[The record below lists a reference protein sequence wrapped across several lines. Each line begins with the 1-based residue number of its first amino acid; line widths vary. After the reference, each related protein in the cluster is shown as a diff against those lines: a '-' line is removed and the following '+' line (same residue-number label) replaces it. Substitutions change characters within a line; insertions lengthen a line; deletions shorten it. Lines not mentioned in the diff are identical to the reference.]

1 MKVIES
7 LNIKEKAYTEKLE
20 NGLTVI
26 VIPKKNANKK
36 YVIWGTHFGSIDNRF
51 IMPKTGEEVFIPD
64 GVAHFLEHKMFEQP
78 NGTNSL
84 DTLMALG
91 IDANA
96 YTTNDHTAYL
106 FECTNNFYK
115 GLDELMDYVQ
125 HPYFTDANVEKEKGI
140 IGQEI
145 RMYDDDPGWQ
155 LYMNAIDCMY
165 KENPIKIDI
174 AGTVESISK
183 ITPDVLYK
191 CYNTFYHPSNMIMVI
206 CGDFVPE
213 EIIEEVKKRL
223 VNKETSQGEIKRI
236 YPPKE
241 NEINKPYKEVEME
254 VSNPIFAIAYK
265 DTEDLK
271 ENREQIVAKHIAI
284 EIILNMIIG
293 KSSELYKELYEN
305 GDLLAEPS
313 LDYEF
318 SDEYAHIII
327 SGQSKSPEKIQ
338 EKIKETVKEYK
349 EKGLDGEHFN
359 RIKKKIYGDY
369 VVEYNSVSDIAR
381 MFLADKMKKINSFD
395 YIEEYNT
402 VTKEYAQ
409 EILKNVFKE
418 DKMVMS
424 VVKCKTEK

>member
-7 LNIKEKAYTEKLE
+7 LNIKEKAYIEKLE

-26 VIPKKNANKK
+26 IVPKQNTSKK
-36 YVIWGTHFGSIDNRF
+36 YIIWGTHFGSIDNRF

-64 GVAHFLEHKMFEQP
+64 GVAHFLEHKMFEQES
-78 NGTNSL
+78 GKNSL

-106 FECTNNFYK
+106 FECTNHFYE

-125 HPYFTDANVEKEKGI
+125 HPYFTDENVEKEKGI

-145 RMYDDDPGWQ
+145 KMYDDDPGWQ
-155 LYMNAIDCMY
+155 LYMNALDCMY

-191 CYNTFYHPSNMIMVI
+191 CYNTFYHPSNMVMVV

-213 EIIEEVKKRL
+213 ELIEEIKKRMIK
-223 VNKETSQGEIKRI
+223 KESQGEIKRI
-236 YPPKE
+236 YPARE
-241 NEINKPYKEVEME
+241 NTINQPYKEVKME
-254 VSNPIFAIAYK
+254 VSSPVFIVGYK
-265 DTEDLK
+265 DIEDVK
-271 ENREQIVAKHIAI
+271 ENKEQIIKKHIAI
-284 EIILNMIIG
+284 EILLNMIMG
-293 KSSELYKELYEN
+293 KSSKSYQELYES
-305 GDLLAEPS
+305 GDLLAQPD

-318 SDEYAHIII
+318 SDEYAHILI
-327 SGQSKSPEKIQ
+327 SGQSKNPQKIQ
-338 EKIKETVKEYK
+338 EKIKQTVRNYIEN
-349 EKGLDGEHFN
+349 GLDEAHFN

-369 VVEYNSVSDIAR
+369 VVEYNSVGDIAR
-381 MFLADKMKKINSFD
+381 MFLSDKIKQINSFD
-395 YIEEYNT
+395 YIEEYNE
-402 VTKEYAQ
+402 VTKEYAEQ
-409 EILKNVFKE
+409 VLKNVFKE
-418 DKMVMS
+418 ENMILS
-424 VVKCKTEK
+424 VVKCK